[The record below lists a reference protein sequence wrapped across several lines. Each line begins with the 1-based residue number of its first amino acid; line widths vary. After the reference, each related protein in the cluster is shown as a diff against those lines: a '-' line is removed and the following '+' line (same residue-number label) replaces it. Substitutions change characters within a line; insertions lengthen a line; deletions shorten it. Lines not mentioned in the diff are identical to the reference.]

1 MDRRTFVYN
10 ATLGTLHLGWA
21 GPFDQ
26 AQGGSVARAQEPS
39 ALGSLKI
46 AVHAPDATPSPLA
59 MPGLFPGRV
68 VEVFHPGA
76 IADKRI
82 SQPAVR
88 TMLTAGMASLTGD
101 KSVADA
107 WARFVSPADI
117 VAIKVNPSSAPPTIT
132 SIALLREVIAALN
145 TAGVPNRSIIVYD
158 RNSNQL
164 EVNGY
169 HTQVPAGVRVV
180 GLDQRWSVKGSDGVN
195 RSGYDP
201 DVYCEMDCFGERETR
216 SYLASIVTREATKI
230 INLPTLK
237 EHNASGVTGCLKNL
251 AYGSFNNV
259 ARTHVD
265 PKTFTDPVIPV
276 MCSVGPLRSKSVLH
290 IMDGIR
296 AVYHGGPFGWNPAFT
311 WEARTL
317 LIGTDPVAVDR
328 IELEIVEQK
337 RREVGAPSLFDRN
350 PANLGRSSEIERT
363 AQKNP
368 FYREPN
374 HIRTAAELGLGVW
387 DLAKIDRR
395 RIEVK

>member
-10 ATLGTLHLGWA
+10 AALGTLHLGW
-21 GPFDQ
+21 GGGLDH
-26 AQGGSVARAQEPS
+26 AQGGGAPEPS
-39 ALGSLKI
+39 GLGSLKI
-46 AVHAPDATPSPLA
+46 AVHAPEAVPSPLA

-68 VEVFHPGA
+68 VEVFHPDV
-76 IADKRI
+76 IQEKRI
-82 SQPAVR
+82 AQPAVR

-101 KSVADA
+101 RKPADA
-107 WARFVSPADI
+107 WARFVSPQDV
-117 VAIKVNPSSAPPTIT
+117 VAVKVNPSSAPATVT
-132 SIALLREVIAALN
+132 SMALLREVISALN
-145 TAGVPNRSIIVYD
+145 AAGVANRNIIVYD

-169 HTQVPAGVRVV
+169 HTQVPAGVRVI
-180 GLDQRWSVKGSDGVN
+180 GLDQRWSVKGSEGGT
-195 RSGYDP
+195 RAGYDP

-230 INLPTLK
+230 INLPCLK

-265 PKTFTDPVIPV
+265 PKTYTDPIIPV

-296 AVYHGGPFGWNPAFT
+296 AVYHGGPFGWNPEFV

-337 RREVGAPSLFDRN
+337 RREVGVPSLFDRN
-350 PANLGRSSEIERT
+350 PENLGRSSDIERT
-363 AQKNP
+363 AHKNP

-374 HIRTAAELGLGVW
+374 HIQTAAELGLGTW
-387 DLAKIDRR
+387 ELGKIERR
-395 RIEVK
+395 RIDVK

>member
-10 ATLGTLHLGWA
+10 VALGTLHLGWNGA
-21 GPFDQ
+21 RLAA
-26 AQGGSVARAQEPS
+26 AQQPS
-39 ALGSLKI
+39 PLESLKI
-46 AVHAPDATPSPLA
+46 ALHAPDFVPSKIA

-76 IADKRI
+76 IRDRRI

-88 TMLTAGMASLTGD
+88 AMLADGMVSLTGD
-101 KSVADA
+101 RAPAAA
-107 WARFVSPADI
+107 WERFVSPGDV
-117 VAIKVNPSSAPPTIT
+117 VAIKVNPSSAPATVT
-132 SIALLREVIAALN
+132 SIALLREVIQSLN
-145 TAGVPNRSIIVYD
+145 AAGVPNTRIIVYD

-169 HTQVPAGVRVV
+169 HTAVPAGVRVV
-180 GLDQRWSVKGSDGVN
+180 GLDQRWSVKGSADVN
-195 RSGYDP
+195 RAGYDP
-201 DVYCEMDCFGERETR
+201 EVYCEMDCFGERETR
-216 SYLASIVTREATKI
+216 SYLASIVSKEADKI
-230 INLPTLK
+230 INLPCLK

-265 PKTFTDPVIPV
+265 PKTYTDPVIPV
-276 MCSVGPLRSKSVLH
+276 MCSVGPLRAKAVLH

-296 AVYHGGPFGWNPAFT
+296 GVYHGGPFGWNPEFV

-328 IELEIVEQK
+328 VELEIVEQK
-337 RREVGAPSLFDRN
+337 RREAGAPSLWDRN
-350 PANLGRSSEIERT
+350 PAYLGRSSDIERT

-374 HIRTAAELGLGVW
+374 HIRTASQLGLGTW
-387 DLAKIDRR
+387 DLDKIDRR
-395 RIEVK
+395 RIEIKRA

>member
-1 MDRRTFVYN
+1 MDRRSFVYN
-10 ATLGTLHLGWA
+10 VALGTLHLAWA
-21 GPFDQ
+21 DLAG
-26 AQGGSVARAQEPS
+26 AQESS

-46 AVHAPDATPSPLA
+46 DVHAPAFTPSPLA

-68 VEVFHPGA
+68 VEVVHPEA
-76 IADKRI
+76 IRERRI
-82 SQPAVR
+82 SEPAVR
-88 TMLTAGMASLTGD
+88 AMLASGMAALTGD
-101 KSVADA
+101 RSPSDA
-107 WARFVSPADI
+107 WARFVAASDV
-117 VAIKVNPSSAPPTIT
+117 VAIKVNPSSAPATVT
-132 SIALLREVIAALN
+132 SIALLREVIQALN
-145 TAGVPNRSIIVYD
+145 GVGVANRNIIVYD

-169 HTQVPAGVRVV
+169 HTAVPAGVRVV
-180 GLDQRWSVKGSDGVN
+180 GLDQRWSLKGAGEAA
-195 RSGYDP
+195 RPGYDP
-201 DVYCEMDCFGERETR
+201 EVYCEMDCFGERETR
-216 SYLASIVTREATKI
+216 SYLASIVSRDVDKI
-230 INLPTLK
+230 VNLPCLK

-265 PKTFTDPVIPV
+265 PKTYTDPVIPV

-296 AVYHGGPFGWNPAFT
+296 AVYHGGPFGWNPEFV

-337 RREVGAPSLFDRN
+337 RREVGAPSLWDRN
-350 PANLGRSSEIERT
+350 PTYLGRSSDIERT

-374 HIRTAAELGLGVW
+374 HIRTASQLGLGTW
-387 DLAKIDRR
+387 ELEKIDRR
-395 RIEVK
+395 RIEVKS